1 MAQFTKIVVIPTT
14 FAWGDSFALVSLLY
28 FLLEYYETVYY
39 YNERYEINGDVCK
52 LLVNYF
58 SLPTEKN
65 KRIVITDDISNIDNE
80 GLHFCNLCAGVWDGG
95 HRFKYSNFCKDMKYF
110 FNDLNPLYNVFDINE
125 KWIFKPN
132 RKFTDTELAIN
143 HIICYQFIGLNNN
156 IRLDYFN
163 YDRDYQKELEIQK
176 YIFNKLNIAD
186 GEKYN
191 IVHNPINVDNSK
203 FFINN
208 YKIINTHN
216 LVEFPG
222 WLMLLIEN
230 AETIHVME
238 GVMTNFIYQ
247 CQYKNI
253 IKLKSDRVFFH
264 VWLRNRH
271 WFDLKMDY
279 SWKMMSFPKLE
290 NWTFIFS
297 EDEARSISSDC
308 H

>member
-1 MAQFTKIVVIPTT
+1 MKLIYLSILI
-14 FAWGDSFALVSLLY
+14 FAN
-28 FLLEYYETVYY
+28 
-39 YNERYEINGDVCK
+39 YNY
-52 LLVNYF
+52 L
-58 SLPTEKN
+58 
-65 KRIVITDDISNIDNE
+65 
-80 GLHFCNLCAGVWDGG
+80 
-95 HRFKYSNFCKDMKYF
+95 
-110 FNDLNPLYNVFDINE
+110 
-125 KWIFKPN
+125 
-132 RKFTDTELAIN
+132 
-143 HIICYQFIGLNNN
+143 
-156 IRLDYFN
+156 
-163 YDRDYQKELEIQK
+163 
-176 YIFNKLNIAD
+176 
-186 GEKYN
+186 
-191 IVHNPINVDNSK
+191 SK